1 MILMYH
7 LYIDNYSIIN
17 FAEMRMHNETGRNTS
32 ARKGSFMS
40 KERSISSPRGI
51 VTLRIV
57 RVIPYSLSREPPWI
71 LGSVESECGC
81 TPACIA
87 RRNAAARVTKDMR
100 VCEFAKE
107 QERKERTK
115 RKKERESN
123 ITVASIQEPTVKV
136 HDIVKVTNIDSKAF
150 ASHPREWNE

>member
-1 MILMYH
+1 MKQGETRVPERDRLCPKRDPFQARGGSWPFA
-7 LYIDNYSIIN
+7 LY
-17 FAEMRMHNETGRNTS
+17 A
-32 ARKGSFMS
+32 SFPI
-40 KERSISSPRGI
+40 RFPA
-51 VTLRIV
+51 
-57 RVIPYSLSREPPWI
+57 SRI

-123 ITVASIQEPTVKV
+123 ITVASIQAPTVKV